1 MESKKIYN
9 CVFKNCLGESVVVQ
23 VNYDDSIEHL
33 IHSYFVRKEKENL
46 FVENIEKTYFIF
58 DGLKINYKNNEKK
71 VFTLFK
77 LNEFP
82 KVYVYRLDY
91 TNKSGDIEIKD
102 PEKDI
107 IKDNIFTCV
116 YKAKYN
122 DKYVAVKKIK
132 KDQLKEDLKESLT
145 TDELN
150 EDNFKQEIIKFN
162 RELENM
168 RICHCEN
175 SVEIY
180 DYFDEEKYF
189 VIVMELCDN
198 TLFKELAK
206 TKKGFSAKE
215 IKEILLQ
222 LNNVF
227 KKMNENHIVHRDIK
241 LHNILVQYLNEEK
254 TKFKVLLSDYG
265 VSNQLSSMTQR
276 YKTHAGTQIIMA
288 PEILSGDEYNNK
300 CDLWSLGV
308 NIYQLYTK
316 KPPYTGAFD
325 SVILKQIDKL
335 GQSVLNVIKDEKLK
349 DLLSKLLVKDPKHR
363 ISWEEYF
370 NHPFF
375 NKATLQIKSYEDIEI
390 IDTIK
395 DNIYTCV
402 YKAKYQDQLIAVKKI
417 KKEPLKE
424 DIKENLVVDEI
435 TDEDFKEEIIKF
447 HRELAIME
455 KCSCKNSVEIY
466 GYFDTEEAFVIAME
480 LCDNTLLK
488 ELAKT
493 KNGFNAKEIKEILM
507 QLNNV
512 FKKMNENNIA
522 HRDIKLNNILVKYLN
537 KEKTKFKVLL
547 SDYGVSKQLS
557 SITKRY
563 KTHAGTQIIMAPEIL
578 SGEEYNNKCDLWSL
592 GVNIYQL
599 YTKKQPYN
607 GSFDKVILN
616 QINKLG
622 KSVLDV
628 IKDEKLKDLLSKLLV
643 KDPKYRIS
651 WEEYFEHDFFK

>member
-58 DGLKINYKNNEKK
+58 DGLKINYENNEEK

-77 LNEFP
+77 SNEFP

-145 TDELN
+145 IDELN
-150 EDNFKQEIIKFN
+150 EDDFKQEIIKFN

-180 DYFDEEKYF
+180 DYFDEEKFF

-206 TKKGFSAKE
+206 TKNGFSAKE

-308 NIYQLYTK
+308 IIYQLYTK

-325 SVILKQIDKL
+325 NVILKQIDKL
-335 GQSVLNVIKDEKLK
+335 GQRVLNVIKDEKLK

-402 YKAKYQDQLIAVKKI
+402 YKAKYQDQFIAVKKI

-435 TDEDFKEEIIKF
+435 TEEDFKEEIIKF

>member
-58 DGLKINYKNNEKK
+58 DGLKINYQNNEEK

-180 DYFDEEKYF
+180 DYFDEEKFF

-206 TKKGFSAKE
+206 TKNGFSAKE

-402 YKAKYQDQLIAVKKI
+402 YKAKYQDQFIAVKKI

-578 SGEEYNNKCDLWSL
+578 IGEEYNNKCDLWSL

-607 GSFDKVILN
+607 GSIDVVILN

>member
-58 DGLKINYKNNEKK
+58 DGLKINYKNNEEK

-132 KDQLKEDLKESLT
+132 KEQLKEDLKESLT
-145 TDELN
+145 IDELN
-150 EDNFKQEIIKFN
+150 EDDFKQEIIKFN

-180 DYFDEEKYF
+180 DYFDEEKFF

-206 TKKGFSAKE
+206 TKNGFSAKE

-288 PEILSGDEYNNK
+288 PEILSGEEYNNK

-316 KPPYTGAFD
+316 KPPYTGEFD
-325 SVILKQIDKL
+325 IVILKQIDKL

-375 NKATLQIKSYEDIEI
+375 NKETLQIKSYEDIEI

-402 YKAKYQDQLIAVKKI
+402 YKAKYQDQFIAVKKI

-424 DIKENLVVDEI
+424 DIKINLVVDEI
-435 TDEDFKEEIIKF
+435 TEEDFKEEIIKF

-455 KCSCKNSVEIY
+455 KCSCENSVEIY
-466 GYFDTEEAFVIAME
+466 GYFDTEEAFIIAME
-480 LCDNTLLK
+480 LCDNTLFK

-547 SDYGVSKQLS
+547 SDYGVSKQLN

-578 SGEEYNNKCDLWSL
+578 IGEEYNNKCDLWSL

>member
-9 CVFKNCLGESVVVQ
+9 CVFNNCLGESVVVQ

-58 DGLKINYKNNEKK
+58 DGLKINYENNEEK

-77 LNEFP
+77 SNEFP

-145 TDELN
+145 IDELN
-150 EDNFKQEIIKFN
+150 EDDFKQEIIKFN

-206 TKKGFSAKE
+206 TKNGFSAKE

-276 YKTHAGTQIIMA
+276 YTSHAGTKIIMA

-316 KPPYTGAFD
+316 KPPYTGEFEI
-325 SVILKQIDKL
+325 VILKQIDKL

-402 YKAKYQDQLIAVKKI
+402 YKAKYQDQFIAVKKI

-455 KCSCKNSVEIY
+455 KCSCENSVEIY

-578 SGEEYNNKCDLWSL
+578 IGEEYNNKCDLWSL